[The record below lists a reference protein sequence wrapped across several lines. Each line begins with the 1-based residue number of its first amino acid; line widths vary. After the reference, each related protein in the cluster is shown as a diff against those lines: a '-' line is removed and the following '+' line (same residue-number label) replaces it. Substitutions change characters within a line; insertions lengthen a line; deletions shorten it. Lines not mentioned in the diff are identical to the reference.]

1 MGEDVKVDH
10 HHYRLQ
16 FAHETYGAIPVNFD
30 EMDAAEFIIDNTPGH
45 RGVDAVIDAIGFEAK
60 GSMIETVMTNLKLEG
75 SSGFALRQCIAA
87 VRRGGVVSVPGVYA
101 GPIHGFLFGDA
112 FDKGL
117 TFKMGQTH
125 VHRYLPELLERIENG
140 DLSPEVIITH
150 RMKLADAAEGYRIFD
165 QREQDC
171 RKIILTP

>member
-1 MGEDVKVDH
+1 MVDH

-87 VRRGGVVSVPGVYA
+87 VRRGGVAAWSVCRASMPVQFTVSC
-101 GPIHGFLFGDA
+101 
-112 FDKGL
+112 
-117 TFKMGQTH
+117 
-125 VHRYLPELLERIENG
+125 
-140 DLSPEVIITH
+140 
-150 RMKLADAAEGYRIFD
+150 LAMPWIKA
-165 QREQDC
+165 
-171 RKIILTP
+171 